1 MCVNKSWQT
10 PSVSSLSKR
19 GRSVFMGK
27 DLDMENFLAIEKV
40 IGREI
45 IDSRGNP
52 TVEAEVYLLDG
63 TVGRGAAPS
72 GASTGEFEA
81 LELRDGDKS
90 RFGGKGVTKAVENIN
105 TVISDALTGVDASDI
120 YAVDVAMIA
129 ADGTKDKSNL
139 GANAI
144 LAVSIASARAAA
156 NALEIPL
163 YRFLGGVNGNR
174 LPVPMMNIL
183 NGGAHAANTVDVQE
197 FMIMPVGAP
206 SFKEAL
212 RWCAEV
218 FHALAALLKSKG
230 LATSVGDEGG
240 FAPDL
245 ASDEEAIQYILD
257 AVKDAGYEPGK
268 DFMIAMDAASSEWKG
283 ERKGEYVLPKAGT
296 KFTSE
301 ELIEHWK
308 KLVDKYPIISIEDAL
323 DEEDWEGWQKLT
335 AELGDKV
342 QLVGDDL
349 FVTNTERLSKGI
361 ELGCGNSILIK
372 LNQIGSVSE
381 TLEAIKMAHKAGYT
395 AISSHRSGETEDT
408 TIADLAVALNTC
420 QIKTGAPSRSERV
433 AKYNQLLRIE
443 EELGASAVYPGKAAF
458 NVKNR

>member
-1 MCVNKSWQT
+1 MICT
-10 PSVSSLSKR
+10 
-19 GRSVFMGK
+19 
-27 DLDMENFLAIEKV
+27 AIKKV

-45 IDSRGNP
+45 LDSRGNP
-52 TVEAEVYLLDG
+52 TVEAEVYLEDG
-63 TVGRGAAPS
+63 TVARGTAPS

-81 LELRDGDKS
+81 LELRDNDKA
-90 RFGGKGVTKAVENIN
+90 RYGGKGVTKAVENIN
-105 TVISDALTGVDASDI
+105 AIINNAVRGVDACDT
-120 YAVDVAMIA
+120 YAVDKAMID
-129 ADGTKDKSNL
+129 ADGTKDKSKL

-144 LAVSIASARAAA
+144 LAVSIAAARAAA
-156 NALEIPL
+156 TSLEIPL
-163 YRFLGGVNGNR
+163 YRFLGGVSANR

-212 RWCAEV
+212 RQCAEV

-245 ASDEEAIQYILD
+245 ASDEEAIQFILQ
-257 AVKDAGYEPGK
+257 AVKNAGYEPGK

-283 ERKGEYVLPKAGT
+283 EKKGEYILPKCKQ

-301 ELIEHWK
+301 QLIAHWK
-308 KLVDKYPIISIEDAL
+308 SLVEKYPIISIEDAL

-335 AELGDKV
+335 YELGNKV

-361 ELGCGNSILIK
+361 SLGCGNSILIK

-395 AISSHRSGETEDT
+395 AISSHRSGETADT

-443 EELGASAVYPGKAAF
+443 EELGDSAVYPGINAF
-458 NVKNR
+458 NVKR

>member
-1 MCVNKSWQT
+1 MNKSWQT

-19 GRSVFMGK
+19 DRSGSMGK

-90 RFGGKGVTKAVENIN
+90 RFDGKGVTKAVENIN
-105 TVISDALTGVDASDI
+105 TVINDALKGVDASDI
-120 YAVDVAMIA
+120 YAVDAAMIA

-144 LAVSIASARAAA
+144 LAVSIASACAAA
-156 NALEIPL
+156 NALAIPL
-163 YRFLGGVNGNR
+163 YRFLGGVNGNK

-257 AVKDAGYEPGK
+257 AVKDAGYEQGK

-283 ERKGEYVLPKAGT
+283 EKKGEYVLPKAGT

-308 KLVDKYPIISIEDAL
+308 KLVDMYPIISIEDAL

-361 ELGCGNSILIK
+361 EMGCGNSILIK

-458 NVKNR
+458 NVKR

>member
-1 MCVNKSWQT
+1 MSY
-10 PSVSSLSKR
+10 L
-19 GRSVFMGK
+19 
-27 DLDMENFLAIEKV
+27 EIEKV

-52 TVEAEVYLLDG
+52 TVEAEVWLADG

-90 RFGGKGVTKAVENIN
+90 RFGGKGVSKAVENIN
-105 TVISDALTGVDASDI
+105 TVINAALVGLDAADT
-120 YAVDVAMIA
+120 YAVDAAMLQ

-144 LAVSIASARAAA
+144 LAVSIAAARAAA
-156 NALEIPL
+156 ASLDLPL
-163 YRFLGGVNGNR
+163 YRFLGGVSGNK

-197 FMIMPVGAP
+197 FMIMPAGAP
-206 SFKEAL
+206 SFREGL
-212 RWCAEV
+212 RWCTEV
-218 FHALAALLKSKG
+218 FHALQALLKDKG

-245 ASDEEAIQYILD
+245 ASDEEAIQYIL
-257 AVKDAGYEPGK
+257 AAIEKAGYQPGR
-268 DFMIAMDAASSEWKG
+268 DFVLAMDAASSEWKG
-283 ERKGEYVLPKAGT
+283 SKKGEYRLPKCG
-296 KFTSE
+296 KVFNSE
-301 ELIEHWK
+301 ELVAHWK
-308 KLVDKYPIISIEDAL
+308 QLVEKYPIYSIEDGL
-323 DEEDWEGWQKLT
+323 DEEDWEGWQQMTK
-335 AELGDKV
+335 ELGGKV

-349 FVTNTERLSKGI
+349 FVTNTERLAKGI
-361 ELGCGNSILIK
+361 SLGCGNSILIK

-395 AISSHRSGETEDT
+395 AIASHRSGETEDT

-443 EELGASAVYPGKAAF
+443 EDLGAAAQYPGFGAF
-458 NVKNR
+458 NIKK

>member
-1 MCVNKSWQT
+1 MAY
-10 PSVSSLSKR
+10 L
-19 GRSVFMGK
+19 
-27 DLDMENFLAIEKV
+27 EIEKV
-40 IGREI
+40 VGREI
-45 IDSRGNP
+45 LDSRGNP
-52 TVEAEVYLLDG
+52 TVEAEVTLIDG
-63 TVGRGAAPS
+63 TVSRGTAPS

-90 RFGGKGVTKAVENIN
+90 RYLGKGVSKAVENIN
-105 TVISDALTGVDASDI
+105 TVINDTITGMDASDI
-120 YAVDVAMIA
+120 YAVDKAMIE

-144 LAVSIASARAAA
+144 LAVSIATARAAA
-156 NALEIPL
+156 TALDIPL
-163 YRFLGGVNGNR
+163 YRFLGGISGNR

-206 SFKEAL
+206 SFKECL

-245 ASDEEAIQYILD
+245 ASDEEAIQYILE
-257 AVKDAGYEPGK
+257 AVKNAGYEPGK

-283 ERKGEYVLPKAGT
+283 SKKGEYVLPKAGT
-296 KFTSE
+296 KFTSA

-308 KLVDKYPIISIEDAL
+308 KLVEKYPIISIEDAL
-323 DEEDWEGWQKLT
+323 DEEDWEGWQQLT
-335 AELGDKV
+335 IELGDKV

-349 FVTNTERLSKGI
+349 FVTNTERLAKGI

-395 AISSHRSGETEDT
+395 AISSHRSGETADT

-443 EELGASAVYPGKAAF
+443 EELGDSAVYPQMKAF
-458 NVKNR
+458 NVKK

>member
-1 MCVNKSWQT
+1 
-10 PSVSSLSKR
+10 
-19 GRSVFMGK
+19 MGK

-63 TVGRGAAPS
+63 TVGRGVAPS

-105 TVISDALTGVDASDI
+105 TVINDALKGVDASDI
-120 YAVDVAMIA
+120 YVVDTAMIA

-283 ERKGEYVLPKAGT
+283 EKKGEYVLPKAGT

-395 AISSHRSGETEDT
+395 AISSQRSGVTEDT

>member
-1 MCVNKSWQT
+1 MY
-10 PSVSSLSKR
+10 L
-19 GRSVFMGK
+19 
-27 DLDMENFLAIEKV
+27 EIEKV

-45 IDSRGNP
+45 LDSRGNP
-52 TVEAEVYLLDG
+52 TVEAEVILTDG
-63 TVGRGAAPS
+63 TIGRGTAPS

-81 LELRDGDKS
+81 LELRDGDKG
-90 RFGGKGVTKAVENIN
+90 RYLGKGVQKAVENIN
-105 TVISDALTGVDASDI
+105 TVIADAVVGLDASDI
-120 YAVDVAMIA
+120 YAVDKAMLE

-144 LAVSIASARAAA
+144 LAVSIAAARAAA
-156 NALEIPL
+156 IDLDIPL
-163 YRFLGGVNGNR
+163 YRFLGGAQATK

-183 NGGAHAANTVDVQE
+183 NGGAHADSAVDTQE

-206 SFKEAL
+206 SFKEGL

-218 FHALAALLKSKG
+218 FHTLKK
-230 LATSVGDEGG
+230 LIKDMDDVTAVGDEGG
-240 FAPDL
+240 YAPNKL
-245 ASDEEAIQYILD
+245 ASDEEAIEKILE
-257 AVKDAGYEPGK
+257 AIEKAGYVPGK
-268 DFMIAMDAASSEWKG
+268 DFMIAMDAASSEWKS
-283 ERKGEYVLPKAGT
+283 EKGKGFYHQPKSG
-296 KFTSE
+296 KDFTSD
-301 ELIEHWK
+301 ELIAHWES
-308 KLVDKYPIISIEDAL
+308 LIDKYPIISIEDGL
-323 DEEDWEGWQKLT
+323 DEEDWEGWQRMT
-335 AELGDKV
+335 AKIGDRV

-361 ELGCGNSILIK
+361 ELGAGNSILIK

-395 AISSHRSGETEDT
+395 AVTSHRSGETEDT

-443 EELGASAVYPGKAAF
+443 EALGDSAVYPGKGAF
-458 NVKNR
+458 HFFK

>member
-1 MCVNKSWQT
+1 MNYLKI
-10 PSVSSLSKR
+10 K
-19 GRSVFMGK
+19 
-27 DLDMENFLAIEKV
+27 KV

-45 IDSRGNP
+45 LDSRGNP
-52 TVEAEVYLLDG
+52 TVEAEVYLEDG
-63 TVGRGAAPS
+63 SVGRGMAPS

-81 LELRDGDKS
+81 LELRDGDKK
-90 RFGGKGVTKAVENIN
+90 RYLGKGVQKAVEHINNEIN
-105 TVISDALTGVDASDI
+105 TAICGMDASDI
-120 YAVDVAMIA
+120 YAVDAAMNK
-129 ADGTKDKSNL
+129 ADGTKDKSNF

-144 LAVSIASARAAA
+144 LAVSIATVRAAA
-156 NALEIPL
+156 TALDIPV
-163 YRFLGGVNGNR
+163 YRFLGGISGNR
-174 LPVPMMNIL
+174 LPVPMMNIV
-183 NGGAHAANTVDVQE
+183 NGGCHALSSGLDVQE
-197 FMIMPVGAP
+197 FMIMPVGAS
-206 SFKEAL
+206 SFKEGL

-218 FHALAALLKSKG
+218 FHALASILKERG

-240 FAPDL
+240 FAPAL
-245 ASDEEAIQYILD
+245 ASDEEAIETILE
-257 AVKDAGYEPGK
+257 AVAKAGYEPGK
-268 DFMIAMDAASSEWKG
+268 DFRIAMDAASSEWKTG
-283 ERKGEYVLPKAGT
+283 KNGEYKLPKAGT
-296 KFTSE
+296 VYTSE

-335 AELGDKV
+335 KELGDRV

-349 FVTNTERLSKGI
+349 FVTNTERLAKGI
-361 ELGCGNSILIK
+361 SLGCGNSILIK

-420 QIKTGAPSRSERV
+420 QIKTGAPSRTERV

-443 EELGASAVYPGKAAF
+443 EQLGAAAVYPGMKAF
-458 NVKNR
+458 

>member
-1 MCVNKSWQT
+1 
-10 PSVSSLSKR
+10 
-19 GRSVFMGK
+19 
-27 DLDMENFLAIEKV
+27 MENFLAIEKV

-63 TVGRGAAPS
+63 TVGRGVAPS

-105 TVISDALTGVDASDI
+105 TVINDALKGVDASDI
-120 YAVDVAMIA
+120 YAVDTAMIA

-283 ERKGEYVLPKAGT
+283 EKKGEYVLPKAGT

-408 TIADLAVALNTC
+408 TIADLAVALNTY

-443 EELGASAVYPGKAAF
+443 EELGTSAVYPGKAAF
-458 NVKNR
+458 NVKK

>member
-1 MCVNKSWQT
+1 MNYLEIV
-10 PSVSSLSKR
+10 
-19 GRSVFMGK
+19 
-27 DLDMENFLAIEKV
+27 KV

-45 IDSRGNP
+45 LDSRGNP
-52 TVEAEVYLLDG
+52 TVEAEVYLADG
-63 TVGRGAAPS
+63 TVGRGTAPS

-81 LELRDGDKS
+81 LELRDGDKG
-90 RFGGKGVTKAVENIN
+90 RYGGKGVTKAVENIN
-105 TVISDALTGVDASDI
+105 TAINDAVCGLDASDI
-120 YAVDVAMIA
+120 YAVDRAMIK
-129 ADGTKDKSNL
+129 ADGTKDKSKL

-144 LAVSIASARAAA
+144 LAVSIAAARAASIS
-156 NALEIPL
+156 LDIPL
-163 YRFLGGVNGNR
+163 YRFLGGISGNR

-245 ASDEEAIQYILD
+245 ASDEDAIQYILE
-257 AVKDAGYEPGK
+257 AVKNAGYEPGK

-283 ERKGEYVLPKAGT
+283 SKKGEYVLPKAGT
-296 KFTSE
+296 TFTSA

-308 KLVDKYPIISIEDAL
+308 KLVEKYPIISLEDAL
-323 DEEDWEGWQKLT
+323 DEEDWEGWQLLT
-335 AELGDKV
+335 KVLGGKV

-349 FVTNTERLSKGI
+349 FVTNTERLAKGI
-361 ELGCGNSILIK
+361 SLGCGNSILIK

-395 AISSHRSGETEDT
+395 AISSHRSGETADT

-443 EELGASAVYPGKAAF
+443 EELGESAVYPQMGAF
-458 NVKNR
+458 NVTR

>member
-1 MCVNKSWQT
+1 MDYLQ
-10 PSVSSLSKR
+10 
-19 GRSVFMGK
+19 
-27 DLDMENFLAIEKV
+27 IEKV

-45 IDSRGNP
+45 LDSRGNP
-52 TVEAEVYLLDG
+52 TVEAEVTLADG
-63 TVGRGAAPS
+63 TTARGTAPS

-81 LELRDGDKS
+81 LELRDGDKG
-90 RFGGKGVTKAVENIN
+90 RYLGKGVTKAVENIN
-105 TVISDALTGVDASDI
+105 TIINDAITGMDASDI
-120 YAVDVAMIA
+120 YAIDRAMIE
-129 ADGTKDKSNL
+129 ADGTKDKSRL

-144 LAVSIASARAAA
+144 LAVSIAAARAASA
-156 NALEIPL
+156 ALGIPL
-163 YRFLGGVNGNR
+163 YRFLGGISGNR

-218 FHALAALLKSKG
+218 FHALAAILKSEG

-245 ASDEEAIQYILD
+245 ASDEETISYILK
-257 AVKDAGYEPGK
+257 AVEKAGYEPGR
-268 DFMIAMDAASSEWKG
+268 DFMLAMDAASSEWKG
-283 ERKGEYVLPKAGT
+283 EKKGEYILPKAGT
-296 KFTSE
+296 RFTSE
-301 ELIEHWK
+301 ALIEHWK
-308 KLVDKYPIISIEDAL
+308 QLVEKYPIISIEDAL
-323 DEEDWEGWQKLT
+323 DEEDWEGWQLLT
-335 AELGDKV
+335 RELGDRV

-349 FVTNTERLSKGI
+349 CVTNTERLSKGI
-361 ELGCGNSILIK
+361 KLGCGNSILIK

-381 TLEAIKMAHKAGYT
+381 TLEAIKMAHQAGYT
-395 AISSHRSGETEDT
+395 AIASHRSGETGDT

-433 AKYNQLLRIE
+433 EKYNQLLRIE
-443 EELGASAVYPGKAAF
+443 EELGAAAVYPGMGAF
-458 NVKNR
+458 HVKRK

>member
-1 MCVNKSWQT
+1 MDYLQ
-10 PSVSSLSKR
+10 
-19 GRSVFMGK
+19 
-27 DLDMENFLAIEKV
+27 IEKV
-40 IGREI
+40 YGREI
-45 IDSRGNP
+45 LDSRGNP
-52 TVEAEVYLLDG
+52 TVEAEVFLADG
-63 TVGRGAAPS
+63 SIGRGCAPS

-81 LELRDGDKS
+81 LELRDGDKG
-90 RFGGKGVTKAVENIN
+90 RYLGKGVSKAVENIN
-105 TVISDALTGVDASDI
+105 TLINDTICGMDASDI
-120 YAVDVAMIA
+120 YAVDKAMIQ
-129 ADGTKDKSNL
+129 ADGTKDKSKL

-144 LAVSIASARAAA
+144 LAVSIATARAASA
-156 NALEIPL
+156 ALDIPL
-163 YRFLGGVNGNR
+163 YRFLGGISGNR

-245 ASDEEAIQYILD
+245 ASDEEAIAYILE
-257 AVKDAGYEPGK
+257 AVKKAGYEPGR

-283 ERKGEYVLPKAGT
+283 EKKGEYILPKAQT
-296 KFTSE
+296 KYTSE
-301 ELIEHWK
+301 ELIAHWK
-308 KLVDKYPIISIEDAL
+308 ELVEKYPIISIEDAL

-335 AELGDKV
+335 KELGDKV

-349 FVTNTERLSKGI
+349 FVTNTERLDKGI

-381 TLEAIKMAHKAGYT
+381 TLEAIKMAHNAGYT
-395 AISSHRSGETEDT
+395 AIASHRSGETEDT

-443 EELGASAVYPGKAAF
+443 EELGENSVYPGTAAF
-458 NVKNR
+458 HVKRS

>member
-1 MCVNKSWQT
+1 MNYLEIV
-10 PSVSSLSKR
+10 
-19 GRSVFMGK
+19 
-27 DLDMENFLAIEKV
+27 KV

-45 IDSRGNP
+45 LDSRGNP
-52 TVEAEVYLLDG
+52 TVEAEVYLADG
-63 TVGRGAAPS
+63 TVGRGTAPS

-81 LELRDGDKS
+81 LELRDGDKG
-90 RFGGKGVTKAVENIN
+90 RYGGKGVTKAVENIN
-105 TVISDALTGVDASDI
+105 TAINDAVCGLDASDI
-120 YAVDVAMIA
+120 YVVDKAMIK
-129 ADGTKDKSNL
+129 ADGTKDKSKL

-144 LAVSIASARAAA
+144 LAVSIAAARAASIS
-156 NALEIPL
+156 LDIPL
-163 YRFLGGVNGNR
+163 YRFLGGISGNR

-245 ASDEEAIQYILD
+245 ANDEEAIQYILE
-257 AVKDAGYEPGK
+257 AVKNAGYEPGK

-283 ERKGEYVLPKAGT
+283 SKKGEYVLPKAGT
-296 KFTSE
+296 KFTSA

-308 KLVDKYPIISIEDAL
+308 KLVEKYPIISIEDAL
-323 DEEDWEGWQKLT
+323 DEEDWEGWQLLT
-335 AELGDKV
+335 KELGGKV

-349 FVTNTERLSKGI
+349 FVTNTERLAKGI
-361 ELGCGNSILIK
+361 SLGCGNSILIK

-395 AISSHRSGETEDT
+395 AISSHRSGETADT

-443 EELGASAVYPGKAAF
+443 EELGESAVYPQMGAF
-458 NVKNR
+458 NVTR

>member
-1 MCVNKSWQT
+1 MNY
-10 PSVSSLSKR
+10 L
-19 GRSVFMGK
+19 
-27 DLDMENFLAIEKV
+27 EIEKV

-45 IDSRGNP
+45 LDSRGNP
-52 TVEAEVYLLDG
+52 TVEAEVYLIDG
-63 TVGRGAAPS
+63 TVGRGTAPS

-90 RFGGKGVTKAVENIN
+90 RYLGKGVTKAVENIN
-105 TVISDALTGVDASDI
+105 TIINEVLADMDASDI
-120 YAVDVAMIA
+120 YAVDKAMID
-129 ADGTKDKSNL
+129 ADGTKDKSKL

-144 LAVSIASARAAA
+144 LAVSIAAARAASIA
-156 NALEIPL
+156 QNIPL
-163 YRFLGGVNGNR
+163 YRFLGGISGNR

-183 NGGAHAANTVDVQE
+183 NGGAHATNTVDTQE

-206 SFKEAL
+206 TFKEAL
-212 RWCAEV
+212 RWCAEA
-218 FHALAALLKSKG
+218 FHNLAKILKAKG

-240 FAPDL
+240 FAPNL
-245 ASDEEAIQYILD
+245 SSDGETIETILET
-257 AVKDAGYEPGK
+257 VKAAGYEPGK
-268 DFMIAMDAASSEWKG
+268 DFMIAMDAASSEWKS
-283 ERKGEYVLPKAGT
+283 EKGKGFYHQPKSGRD
-296 KFTSE
+296 FTSD
-301 ELIEHWK
+301 ELIQHWAD
-308 KLVDKYPIISIEDAL
+308 LVEKYPIISIEDAL

-335 AELGDKV
+335 AKLGGKV

-361 ELGCGNSILIK
+361 SLGCGNSILIK

-381 TLEAIKMAHKAGYT
+381 TLEAIKMAHNAGYT
-395 AISSHRSGETEDT
+395 AISSHRSGETADT

-443 EELGASAVYPGKAAF
+443 EELGASAVYPGMDAF
-458 NVKNR
+458 HVSR

>member
-1 MCVNKSWQT
+1 MNYLQ
-10 PSVSSLSKR
+10 
-19 GRSVFMGK
+19 
-27 DLDMENFLAIEKV
+27 IEKV
-40 IGREI
+40 YGREI
-45 IDSRGNP
+45 LDSRGNP
-52 TVEAEVYLLDG
+52 TVEAEVTLADG
-63 TVGRGAAPS
+63 SVGRGTAPS

-81 LELRDGDKS
+81 LELRDGDKE
-90 RFGGKGVTKAVENIN
+90 RYLGKGVTKAVENIN
-105 TVISDALTGVDASDI
+105 TVIHDTICGMDASDI
-120 YAVDVAMIA
+120 YAVDRAMIQ
-129 ADGTKDKSNL
+129 ADGTKDKSKL

-144 LAVSIASARAAA
+144 LAVSIATARAASI
-156 NALEIPL
+156 ALDIPL
-163 YRFLGGVNGNR
+163 YRFLGGISGNR

-206 SFKEAL
+206 SFQEAL

-230 LATSVGDEGG
+230 LAISVGDEGG

-245 ASDEEAIQYILD
+245 ASDEEAIEYILE
-257 AVKDAGYEPGK
+257 AVKKAGYQPGK

-283 ERKGEYVLPKAGT
+283 EKKGEYILPKAKT
-296 KFTSE
+296 KFTSD
-301 ELIEHWK
+301 ELIGHWK
-308 KLVDKYPIISIEDAL
+308 KLVEKYPIISIEDAL

-335 AELGDKV
+335 EELGEKV

-349 FVTNTERLSKGI
+349 FVTNTERLKKGI
-361 ELGCGNSILIK
+361 EQGCGNSILIK

-381 TLEAIKMAHKAGYT
+381 TLEAIKMAHNAGYT
-395 AISSHRSGETEDT
+395 AISSHRSGETADT
-408 TIADLAVALNTC
+408 TIADLAVALNSC

-443 EELGASAVYPGKAAF
+443 EELGENSVYPGMAAF
-458 NVKNR
+458 HVKRS